1 MGEVT
6 AMDEFVASARA
17 EGVVF
22 VLDSERTLFTLEWR
36 GPEDR
41 LIEDAIKENYDAIL
55 AFLLREAAEIEAKDI
70 AVVRSILP
78 GLADTAG
85 VDWSQPLAAWTRDQ
99 MTSFL
104 LVAWRLIGEAARTH
118 DESKILKPAPF
129 NEEIGDPIPF

>member
-6 AMDEFVASARA
+6 AMHELVASARA
-17 EGVVF
+17 EGVIF

-41 LIEDAIKENYDAIL
+41 LIEETIKGNYDAIL
-55 AFLLREAAEIEAKDI
+55 AWLVHEAGELEAKDI

-85 VDWSQPLAAWTRDQ
+85 VDWSEPLAAWTQNQ
-99 MTSFL
+99 MIAFL
-104 LVAWRLIGEAARTH
+104 LLAWRLIGEAARTQ
-118 DESKILKPAPF
+118 SKTLKPAPF
-129 NEEIGDPIPF
+129 NEEIDDPIPF